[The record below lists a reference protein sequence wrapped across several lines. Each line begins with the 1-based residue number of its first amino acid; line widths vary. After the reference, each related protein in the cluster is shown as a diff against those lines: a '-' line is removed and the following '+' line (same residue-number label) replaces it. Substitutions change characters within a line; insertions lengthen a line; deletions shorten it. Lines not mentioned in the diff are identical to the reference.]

1 MNLIVRKLNYATVPQ
16 EVNYKVMLSMG
27 NIPKL
32 NGVARALENYQV
44 AFTTFSQMDIH
55 SSIAI
60 SSSKFDGVI
69 FEGEHSPWDVSSL
82 RDSMQFLLD
91 RREIVKNGS
100 IAPGITP
107 MVRIPANGEEMSQ
120 WHAKQALDAGVY
132 GVLWPH
138 ISTVEEAYNAV
149 ASCRYPSLKSAPLYE
164 PRGIRGDGPVRAARY
179 WGLSQQ
185 EYYQKAGIW
194 SLDPEGEILVV
205 VQIEDTKGIE
215 NLDDILSNVPGIGVI
230 LIGEGDL
237 GQELG
242 FPRQYDHPLLL
253 EAIAK
258 ILDICKKYSVAVGH
272 AHADENNMQKLIEE
286 GFRFIM
292 TTTKRSDS
300 DLEKG
305 LELTGRK

>member
-1 MNLIVRKLNYATVPQ
+1 MLI
-16 EVNYKVMLSMG
+16 MG

-32 NGVARALENYQV
+32 NGVARALGNHQV

-107 MVRIPANGEEMSQ
+107 MVRIPTNGEEMSQ
-120 WHAKQALDAGVY
+120 WHAKQALDVGVY

-149 ASCRYPSLKSAPLYE
+149 ASCRYPSLKSTPLYE

-258 ILDICKKYSVAVGH
+258 ILDICKKYGVAVGH

-292 TTTKRSDS
+292 TTTKRTDS

-305 LELTGRK
+305 LELTGRKK

>member
-1 MNLIVRKLNYATVPQ
+1 
-16 EVNYKVMLSMG
+16 MLSMG

-194 SLDPEGEILVV
+194 SLDPDGEILVV

-258 ILDICKKYSVAVGH
+258 ILDICKKYGVAVGH

>member
-1 MNLIVRKLNYATVPQ
+1 
-16 EVNYKVMLSMG
+16 MLSMG

-91 RREIVKNGS
+91 RREIVKNGT

-258 ILDICKKYSVAVGH
+258 ILDICKKYGVAVGH

>member
-1 MNLIVRKLNYATVPQ
+1 
-16 EVNYKVMLSMG
+16 MLSMG

-44 AFTTFSQMDIH
+44 AFTTFSQMDIN

-100 IAPGITP
+100 IAPRITP

-258 ILDICKKYSVAVGH
+258 ILDICKKYGVAVGH

>member
-1 MNLIVRKLNYATVPQ
+1 MLI
-16 EVNYKVMLSMG
+16 MG

-32 NGVARALENYQV
+32 NGVARALGNHQV

-258 ILDICKKYSVAVGH
+258 ILDICKKYGVAVGH

>member
-1 MNLIVRKLNYATVPQ
+1 MLI
-16 EVNYKVMLSMG
+16 MG

-32 NGVARALENYQV
+32 NGVARALGNHQV

-120 WHAKQALDAGVY
+120 WHAKQALDVGVY

-258 ILDICKKYSVAVGH
+258 ILDICKKYGVAVGH

>member
-1 MNLIVRKLNYATVPQ
+1 
-16 EVNYKVMLSMG
+16 MG

-230 LIGEGDL
+230 LIGEGEL

-242 FPRQYDHPLLL
+242 FTRQYDHPLLL

-258 ILDICKKYSVAVGH
+258 ILDICKKYGVAVGH

>member
-1 MNLIVRKLNYATVPQ
+1 MLI
-16 EVNYKVMLSMG
+16 MG

-32 NGVARALENYQV
+32 NGVARVLENHQV

-69 FEGEHSPWDVSSL
+69 FEGEHNPWDASSL

-258 ILDICKKYSVAVGH
+258 ILDICKKYGVAVGH

>member
-1 MNLIVRKLNYATVPQ
+1 MLI
-16 EVNYKVMLSMG
+16 MG

-32 NGVARALENYQV
+32 NGVARALENHQV
-44 AFTTFSQMDIH
+44 AFTTFSQMDIN

-69 FEGEHSPWDVSSL
+69 FEGEHSPWDASSL

-149 ASCRYPSLKSAPLYE
+149 ASCRYPSLKSTPLYE

-185 EYYQKAGIW
+185 EYYEKAGIW

-258 ILDICKKYSVAVGH
+258 ILDICKKYGVAVGH

>member
-1 MNLIVRKLNYATVPQ
+1 MLI
-16 EVNYKVMLSMG
+16 MG

-32 NGVARALENYQV
+32 NGVARALGNHQV

-107 MVRIPANGEEMSQ
+107 MVRIPTNGEEMSQ
-120 WHAKQALDAGVY
+120 WHAKQALDVGVY

-149 ASCRYPSLKSAPLYE
+149 ASCRYPSLKSTPLYE

-258 ILDICKKYSVAVGH
+258 ILDICKKYGVAVGH

-292 TTTKRSDS
+292 TTTKRTDS

-305 LELTGRK
+305 LELTGRKY

>member
-1 MNLIVRKLNYATVPQ
+1 MLI
-16 EVNYKVMLSMG
+16 MG

-258 ILDICKKYSVAVGH
+258 ILDICKKYGVAVGH

>member
-1 MNLIVRKLNYATVPQ
+1 
-16 EVNYKVMLSMG
+16 MG

-32 NGVARALENYQV
+32 NGVARALENHQV
-44 AFTTFSQMDIH
+44 AFTTFSQTDIN

-69 FEGEHSPWDVSSL
+69 FEGEHSPWDASSL

-258 ILDICKKYSVAVGH
+258 ILDICKKYGVAVGH

-292 TTTKRSDS
+292 TTTKRSDL

>member
-1 MNLIVRKLNYATVPQ
+1 MLI
-16 EVNYKVMLSMG
+16 MG

-32 NGVARALENYQV
+32 NGVARALENHQV

-69 FEGEHSPWDVSSL
+69 FEGEHSPWDVTSL

-258 ILDICKKYSVAVGH
+258 ILDICKKYGVAVGH

>member
-1 MNLIVRKLNYATVPQ
+1 MNLIVRKQNYATVPE

-55 SSIAI
+55 SCIAI

-258 ILDICKKYSVAVGH
+258 ILDICKKYGVAVGQ

>member
-1 MNLIVRKLNYATVPQ
+1 
-16 EVNYKVMLSMG
+16 MLSMG

-258 ILDICKKYSVAVGH
+258 ILDICKKYGVAVGH

>member
-1 MNLIVRKLNYATVPQ
+1 MPQ

-258 ILDICKKYSVAVGH
+258 ILDICKKYGVAVGH

>member
-1 MNLIVRKLNYATVPQ
+1 
-16 EVNYKVMLSMG
+16 MG

-258 ILDICKKYSVAVGH
+258 ILDICKKYGVAVGH

>member
-1 MNLIVRKLNYATVPQ
+1 MPQ

-258 ILDICKKYSVAVGH
+258 ILDICKKYGVAVGH

-292 TTTKRSDS
+292 TTTKRSDL

>member
-1 MNLIVRKLNYATVPQ
+1 MLVCLRKLNK
-16 EVNYKVMLSMG
+16 EVILIMV

-32 NGVARALENYQV
+32 NGVAKALETNHI
-44 AFTTFSQMDIH
+44 AFTTFSQMDIN

-91 RREIVKNGS
+91 RREIANSGG
-100 IAPGITP
+100 IAPFVTP

-120 WHAKQALDAGVY
+120 WHAKQALDTGVY

-138 ISTVEEAYNAV
+138 VSTVEEAYNAV
-149 ASCRYPSLKSAPLYE
+149 ASCRYPSLKSTPLYE

-179 WGLSQQ
+179 WGLTQQ

-194 SLDPEGEILVV
+194 SLDPQGEILVV
-205 VQIEDTKGIE
+205 VQIEDTRGIE

-242 FPRQYDHPLLL
+242 FPRQYEHPLLL

-258 ILDICKKYSVAVGH
+258 ILDICKKHGVAVGH
-272 AHADENNMQKLIEE
+272 AHADENNMQKLIDE

-305 LELTGRK
+305 LELSGRK

>member
-1 MNLIVRKLNYATVPQ
+1 MLIMA
-16 EVNYKVMLSMG
+16 

-32 NGVARALENYQV
+32 NGVARALENHQV
-44 AFTTFSQMDIH
+44 AFTTFSQMDIN

-69 FEGEHSPWDVSSL
+69 FEGEHSPWDASSL

-185 EYYQKAGIW
+185 DYYQKAGIW

-258 ILDICKKYSVAVGH
+258 ILDICKKYGVAVGH

>member
-1 MNLIVRKLNYATVPQ
+1 
-16 EVNYKVMLSMG
+16 MLSMG

-120 WHAKQALDAGVY
+120 CHAKQALDAGVY

-258 ILDICKKYSVAVGH
+258 ILDICKKYGVAVGH

>member
-1 MNLIVRKLNYATVPQ
+1 
-16 EVNYKVMLSMG
+16 MG

-32 NGVARALENYQV
+32 NGVARALENHQV
-44 AFTTFSQMDIH
+44 AFTTFSQMDIN

-69 FEGEHSPWDVSSL
+69 FEGEHSPWDASSL

-258 ILDICKKYSVAVGH
+258 ILDICKKYGVAVGH

-292 TTTKRSDS
+292 TTTKRSDL

>member
-242 FPRQYDHPLLL
+242 FPRQYDHPLFL

-258 ILDICKKYSVAVGH
+258 ILDICKKYGVAVGH

-305 LELTGRK
+305 LKLTGRK

>member
-132 GVLWPH
+132 AVLWPH

-149 ASCRYPSLKSAPLYE
+149 ASCRYPRLKSAPLYE

-237 GQELG
+237 GEELV
-242 FPRQYDHPLLL
+242 FPLLL

-258 ILDICKKYSVAVGH
+258 ILDICKKYGVAVGH

>member
-258 ILDICKKYSVAVGH
+258 ILDICKKYGVAVGH

>member
-1 MNLIVRKLNYATVPQ
+1 
-16 EVNYKVMLSMG
+16 MLSMG

-258 ILDICKKYSVAVGH
+258 ILDICKKYGVAVGH

-305 LELTGRK
+305 LKLTGRK

>member
-1 MNLIVRKLNYATVPQ
+1 MLI
-16 EVNYKVMLSMG
+16 MG

-32 NGVARALENYQV
+32 NGVARALENHQV

-69 FEGEHSPWDVSSL
+69 FEGEHSPWDASSL

-258 ILDICKKYSVAVGH
+258 ILDICKKYGVAVGH

>member
-1 MNLIVRKLNYATVPQ
+1 
-16 EVNYKVMLSMG
+16 MLSMG

-194 SLDPEGEILVV
+194 SLEPEGEILVV

-258 ILDICKKYSVAVGH
+258 ILDICKKYGVAVGH

>member
-1 MNLIVRKLNYATVPQ
+1 MPQ

-91 RREIVKNGS
+91 RKEIVKNGS

-258 ILDICKKYSVAVGH
+258 ILDICKKYGVAVGH

-292 TTTKRSDS
+292 TTTKRSDL

>member
-1 MNLIVRKLNYATVPQ
+1 
-16 EVNYKVMLSMG
+16 MLSMG

-258 ILDICKKYSVAVGH
+258 ILDICKKYGVAVGH

-286 GFRFIM
+286 GFRFVM

>member
-1 MNLIVRKLNYATVPQ
+1 MPQ

-69 FEGEHSPWDVSSL
+69 FEGEHSPWDVTSL

-258 ILDICKKYSVAVGH
+258 ILDICKKYGVAVGH

>member
-1 MNLIVRKLNYATVPQ
+1 
-16 EVNYKVMLSMG
+16 MG
-27 NIPKL
+27 NILKL
-32 NGVARALENYQV
+32 NGVARALEDHQV
-44 AFTTFSQMDIH
+44 AFTTFSQMDIN

-60 SSSKFDGVI
+60 SSSQFDGVI
-69 FEGEHSPWDVSSL
+69 FEGEHSPWDASSL

-91 RREIVKNGS
+91 RRDIANNGS
-100 IAPGITP
+100 IAPRITP

-120 WHAKQALDAGVY
+120 WHAKQALDTGVY

-149 ASCRYPSLKSAPLYE
+149 ASCRYPSLKSTPLYE

-179 WGLSQQ
+179 WGLTQQ
-185 EYYQKAGIW
+185 EYYHKAGIW
-194 SLDPEGEILVV
+194 SLDPQGEILVV
-205 VQIEDTKGIE
+205 VQIEDTRGIE
-215 NLDDILSNVPGIGVI
+215 NLDDILANVPGIGVI

-258 ILDICKKYSVAVGH
+258 ILDRCKKYGVAVGH

-292 TTTKRSDS
+292 TTTKRSDL

>member
-1 MNLIVRKLNYATVPQ
+1 
-16 EVNYKVMLSMG
+16 MG

-32 NGVARALENYQV
+32 NGVARALEEHQV
-44 AFTTFSQMDIH
+44 AFTTFSQMDIN

-69 FEGEHSPWDVSSL
+69 FEGEHSPWDASSL

-91 RREIVKNGS
+91 RRYIANNGS
-100 IAPGITP
+100 LAPRITP

-120 WHAKQALDAGVY
+120 WHAKQALDTGVY

-138 ISTVEEAYNAV
+138 ISTVDEAYNAV

-179 WGLSQQ
+179 WGLTQQ
-185 EYYQKAGIW
+185 EYYEKAGIW
-194 SLDPEGEILVV
+194 SLDPKGEILVV
-205 VQIEDTKGIE
+205 VQIEDTTGIE
-215 NLDDILSNVPGIGVI
+215 NLDDILANVPGIGVI

-258 ILDICKKYSVAVGH
+258 ILDICKKYGVAVGH
-272 AHADENNMQKLIEE
+272 AHADHNNMQKLIEQ

-292 TTTKRSDS
+292 TTTKRSDA

>member
-1 MNLIVRKLNYATVPQ
+1 MLI
-16 EVNYKVMLSMG
+16 MG

-258 ILDICKKYSVAVGH
+258 ILDICKKYGVAVGH

-292 TTTKRSDS
+292 TTTKSSDS

>member
-1 MNLIVRKLNYATVPQ
+1 MLI
-16 EVNYKVMLSMG
+16 MG

-69 FEGEHSPWDVSSL
+69 FEGEHSPWDASSL

-258 ILDICKKYSVAVGH
+258 ILDICKKYGVAVGH

>member
-1 MNLIVRKLNYATVPQ
+1 
-16 EVNYKVMLSMG
+16 MLSMG

-69 FEGEHSPWDVSSL
+69 FEGEHSPWDASSL

-258 ILDICKKYSVAVGH
+258 ILDICKKYGVAVGH

>member
-1 MNLIVRKLNYATVPQ
+1 
-16 EVNYKVMLSMG
+16 MG

-205 VQIEDTKGIE
+205 VQIEDTKGME

-258 ILDICKKYSVAVGH
+258 ILDICKKYGVAVGH

>member
-1 MNLIVRKLNYATVPQ
+1 
-16 EVNYKVMLSMG
+16 MLSMG

-258 ILDICKKYSVAVGH
+258 ILDICKKFGVAVGH

>member
-1 MNLIVRKLNYATVPQ
+1 MPQ

-138 ISTVEEAYNAV
+138 ITTVEEAYTAV
-149 ASCRYPSLKSAPLYE
+149 ASCRYHSLKSAPLYE

-215 NLDDILSNVPGIGVI
+215 NLDDILSNVP
-230 LIGEGDL
+230 
-237 GQELG
+237 
-242 FPRQYDHPLLL
+242 
-253 EAIAK
+253 
-258 ILDICKKYSVAVGH
+258 
-272 AHADENNMQKLIEE
+272 
-286 GFRFIM
+286 
-292 TTTKRSDS
+292 
-300 DLEKG
+300 
-305 LELTGRK
+305 